1 MPTFDVVSRVD
12 LQEVKNAVDQAE
24 REIVNRFDFK
34 NTGTS
39 VELGDQEITV
49 RSSTE
54 QRLEAAVGVVEDKLV
69 KRKVP
74 LKAVSHGKVEEAG
87 GSTYRQVL
95 TLNVGISQDKAK
107 EVVKAVKD
115 TKLKVQAS
123 VQGDEVR
130 VSGKKRDE
138 LQNVIQTLK
147 EKDFGI
153 ALQFVNFRD

>member
-54 QRLEAAVGVVEDKLV
+54 QRLEAAVGVVEEKLV